1 MPTRVRRLGKRY
13 HKLPMAKL
21 VSFRFGLYERQ
32 KMFLDEYSA
41 RLGACRSAI
50 LREALDILI
59 ERWSSDP
66 KFKPTPQ
73 NSDRDW
79 FGDLIS
85 DLTEEREKEIDKE
98 MEAFEK
104 ELKEE
109 AKSC

>member
-1 MPTRVRRLGKRY
+1 
-13 HKLPMAKL
+13 
-21 VSFRFGLYERQ
+21 
-32 KMFLDEYSA
+32 MFLDEYSA

-59 ERWSSDP
+59 ERWTSDP

-73 NSDRDW
+73 NSDRDF

-98 MEAFEK
+98 MEALEK
-104 ELKEE
+104 EIKE
-109 AKSC
+109 SNRI

>member
-50 LREALDILI
+50 LRESLDILI

-66 KFKPTPQ
+66 KFQPKIG
-73 NSDRDW
+73 NSDRDF

-85 DLTEEREKEIDKE
+85 GLTEEREKEIDAE

-104 ELKEE
+104 EIKE
-109 AKSC
+109 SNRI